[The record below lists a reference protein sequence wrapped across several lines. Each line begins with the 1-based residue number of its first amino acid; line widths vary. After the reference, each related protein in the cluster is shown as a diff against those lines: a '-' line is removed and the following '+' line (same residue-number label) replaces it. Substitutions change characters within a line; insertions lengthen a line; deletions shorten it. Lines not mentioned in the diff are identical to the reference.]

1 LVTSTTATSSSWT
14 CIRPF
19 GAVSLV
25 LGVAAVVGTLTSFAE
40 IHLPRSINA
49 AANSS
54 GPWAMI
60 AFASVYFSRAR
71 GVFAAMLGA
80 CSFVFMDLFFFVA
93 FELRVGHYPHFY
105 LAFWLGIA
113 IAIGPLVG
121 LCASWLRSPRMSLRA
136 ISVAA
141 PSSVLVG
148 EGIFMLHRLPGVST
162 VYAVASVVVGVLLFV
177 ILSALRLRG
186 AGWFAI
192 SLAMCGVATVAF
204 YAVYG
209 LLPLVLDK
217 VVP

>member
-1 LVTSTTATSSSWT
+1 VTTTTAASTSWT
-14 CIRPF
+14 WLRSL
-19 GAVSLV
+19 GAVALV
-25 LGVAAVVGTLTSFAE
+25 LGVAAVTGTLTPFGE

-60 AFASVYFSRAR
+60 AFASVYLSRAR
-71 GVFAAMLGA
+71 GAFAATLGA
-80 CSFVFMDLFFFVA
+80 CSLVVMDLFFFVA
-93 FELRVGHYPHFY
+93 FELRVGHYLHSY
-105 LAFWLGIA
+105 LAFWLTIA
-113 IAIGPLVG
+113 ILVGPLVG
-121 LCASWLRSPRMSLRA
+121 LCASWLRSRRMSLRA
-136 ISVAA
+136 ISIAA

-148 EGIFMLHRLPGVST
+148 EGIFMLVRLPGVST
-162 VYAVASVVVGVLLFV
+162 VYAVASVVVGVLLFA

-186 AGWFAI
+186 MRWIVMSA
-192 SLAMCGVATVAF
+192 AMCGVAAVAF

>member
-1 LVTSTTATSSSWT
+1 VTSTTAASTTSWT
-14 CIRPF
+14 WLRSL

-25 LGVAAVVGTLTSFAE
+25 LAVAAVTGALTPFGE

-60 AFASVYFSRAR
+60 AFASVYLGRAR
-71 GVFAAMLGA
+71 GAFAATLGA
-80 CSFVFMDLFFFVA
+80 CSLVVMDLFFFAA

-113 IAIGPLVG
+113 IVVGPLVG
-121 LCASWLRSPRMSLRA
+121 LCASWLRSRRMSLRA
-136 ISVAA
+136 IAVAA

-148 EGIFMLHRLPGVST
+148 EGIFMLVRLPGVST
-162 VYAVASVVVGVLLFV
+162 VYATASVVIGALLFAV
-177 ILSALRLRG
+177 LAAIRLRG
-186 AGWFAI
+186 TRWMAI
-192 SLAMCGVATVAF
+192 SLLICGIASMAF